1 MESTFVD
8 HIGGL
13 FAAFRYDE
21 IGAEVVGGSL
31 KLSKRELRE
40 IRDAP
45 GPTAKGTRSVGR
57 LGRAV
62 IGLSETIAVDVVV
75 VEVVVI
81 GFGV

>member
-1 MESTFVD
+1 MEATFID

-31 KLSKRELRE
+31 KLSKGELRE

-45 GPTAKGTRSVGR
+45 GPTAKGIRSVGG
-57 LGRAV
+57 LGWAV
-62 IGLSETIAVDVVV
+62 IGLSETVVV
-75 VEVVVI
+75 AVVVVVI
-81 GFGV
+81 GFRL